1 MRRTDGVRSVTV
13 GRLAVLVLAGWLA
26 VSGGAAPGWAA
37 DPIPIGYITPLTG
50 SPALEGTF
58 MSQGVEL
65 AVGELNAKGGVL
77 GRPIKVIIEDG
88 RADPQE
94 STSAAEKL
102 IVRDR
107 VVALVGA
114 WASSATLAVMNTV
127 ARHRVPFVV
136 EISTNP
142 KITESG
148 NPWVFRIA
156 STEAVNSAFVVPKLL
171 ERGFGAVH
179 FVAVNNDWGRGA
191 VESHQQ
197 GFQTAGARVT
207 GAEFYNVNEVDFKP
221 ILLKARSSG
230 ASAIM
235 FTGDIRATANFRKQ
249 MRELNLQLPVY
260 LSGGQTLPTLGKVA
274 GLDLL
279 EGVYLLG
286 YTIPNALEGDPRS
299 PALQA
304 FVRKFKERFP
314 QYEAERGTAH
324 AYDAVM
330 LVADA
335 IARAKSLEA
344 EALRKALAA
353 SQYTGLSGDI
363 KFDPKGQSRPAL
375 FLTQV
380 RDGKQMVIGR

>member
-1 MRRTDGVRSVTV
+1 MRRNGRAHSVAA
-13 GRLAVLVLAGWLA
+13 GLGLGAVLAASLALTSGV
-26 VSGGAAPGWAA
+26 VSGWAVE
-37 DPIPIGYITPLTG
+37 PIPIGFITPLTG
-50 SPALEGTF
+50 SPALEGAF
-58 MSQGVEL
+58 IAQGVDL
-65 AVGELNAKGGVL
+65 AVAEINAAGGVL
-77 GRPIKVIIEDG
+77 GRPVKVIVEDG

-127 ARHRVPFVV
+127 ARHKIPFVV

-156 STEAVNSAFVVPKLL
+156 STEAVNSAFVVPKLV

-179 FVAVNNDWGRGA
+179 LVAVNNDWGRGA
-191 VESHQQ
+191 VEYHQPA
-197 GFQTAGARVT
+197 FQAAGAKVT
-207 GAEFYNVNEVDFKP
+207 GAEYYNVNEVDFKP

-230 ASAIM
+230 AKAVM

-249 MRELNLQLPVY
+249 MRELGLTQPVY
-260 LSGGQTLPTLGKVA
+260 LSGGQTLSTLGKVS

-299 PALQA
+299 PLLQT
-304 FVRKFKERFP
+304 FVQKFKARFP
-314 QYEAERGTAH
+314 QYEPERGTVH
-324 AYDAVM
+324 AYDAIM
-330 LVADA
+330 LLADA
-335 IARAKSLEA
+335 MARARSLEP
-344 EALRKALAA
+344 EALRTALAA
-353 SQYTGLSGDI
+353 AKYRGLTGDI
-363 KFDPKGQSRPAL
+363 AFDATGQSRPAL

-380 RDGKQMVIGR
+380 KGGKQVVVAR

>member
-1 MRRTDGVRSVTV
+1 MTL
-13 GRLAVLVLAGWLA
+13 GRLTIVTLIAWLVAVAG
-26 VSGGAAPGWAA
+26 GAPGWAA

-65 AVGELNAKGGVL
+65 AVAELNAKGGVL
-77 GRPIKVIIEDG
+77 GRPLKVIIEDG

-127 ARHRVPFVV
+127 ARHKIPFIV

-156 STEAVNSAFVVPKLL
+156 STEAVNSAFVVPKLV

-191 VESHQQ
+191 AEYHQPA
-197 GFQTAGARVT
+197 FQSGGAKVT
-207 GAEFYNVNEVDFKP
+207 GVEFYNVNEVDFKP
-221 ILLKARSSG
+221 ILLKVRSSG
-230 ASAIM
+230 ANAMM
-235 FTGDIRATANFRKQ
+235 FTGDIRATANLRKQ
-249 MRELNLQLPVY
+249 MRELGLTIPVY

-299 PALQA
+299 ALLLP
-304 FVRKFKERFP
+304 FTRKVKEMFP
-314 QYEAERGTAH
+314 QYEPERGTAH

-330 LVADA
+330 LLADA
-335 IARAKSLEA
+335 ITRAKSVEN
-344 EALRKALAA
+344 EPLRRALAA
-353 SQYTGLSGDI
+353 SNYIGLTGDI
-363 KFDPKGQSRPAL
+363 RFDAKGQSRPAL
-375 FLTQV
+375 FLTLV
-380 RDGKQMVIGR
+380 RDGKQVVIAR

>member
-1 MRRTDGVRSVTV
+1 MAAVAAS
-13 GRLAVLVLAGWLA
+13 LALATGI
-26 VSGGAAPGWAA
+26 VSGWAA
-37 DPIPIGYITPLTG
+37 EPIPIGLITPLTG

-58 MSQGVEL
+58 IAQGVDL
-65 AVGELNAKGGVL
+65 AVAEINGAGGVL
-77 GRPIKVIIEDG
+77 GRPVKVIVEDG

-107 VVALVGA
+107 AVALVGA

-127 ARHRVPFVV
+127 ARHRIPFVV

-142 KITESG
+142 KITEAG

-156 STEAVNSAFVVPKLL
+156 STEAVNSAFVVPKLV

-179 FVAVNNDWGRGA
+179 LVAVNNDWGRGA
-191 VESHQQ
+191 VEYHQPA
-197 GFQTAGARVT
+197 FRAAGATVT
-207 GAEFYNVNEVDFKP
+207 GAEYYNVNEVDFKP

-230 ASAIM
+230 ARAVM

-249 MRELNLQLPVY
+249 MRELGLTQPVY
-260 LSGGQTLPTLGKVA
+260 LSGGQTLSTLGKVS

-299 PALQA
+299 PLLKT
-304 FVRKFKERFP
+304 FVQKFKARFP
-314 QYEAERGTAH
+314 QHEPERGTVH
-324 AYDAVM
+324 AYDAIM
-330 LVADA
+330 LLADA
-335 IARAKSLEA
+335 MVRAGSLEA

-353 SQYTGLSGDI
+353 SRYRGLTGDI
-363 KFDPKGQSRPAL
+363 AFDATGQSRPAL

-380 RDGKQMVIGR
+380 KGGRQVVVAR

>member
-1 MRRTDGVRSVTV
+1 MRRTCSAHSMTV
-13 GRLAVLVLAGWLA
+13 GRSLAVVLAAWLA
-26 VSGGAAPGWAA
+26 LAIGLAPGWAA

-58 MSQGVEL
+58 MSQGVDL
-65 AVGELNAKGGVL
+65 AVAELNARGGVL
-77 GRPIKVIIEDG
+77 GRPVKVIIEDG

-127 ARHRVPFVV
+127 ARHKIPFLV

-191 VESHQQ
+191 VEYHQPA
-197 GFQTAGARVT
+197 FQTAGAKVT
-207 GAEFYNVNEVDFKP
+207 GAEFYNVNEIDFKP

-230 ASAIM
+230 ANAIM

-249 MRELNLQLPVY
+249 MSELGLTLPVY

-286 YTIPNALEGDPRS
+286 YTIPNALEGDSRS
-299 PALQA
+299 LLLQP
-304 FVRKFKERFP
+304 FVKKFKERFP
-314 QYEAERGTAH
+314 QYEPERGTAH
-324 AYDAVM
+324 AYDAIM
-330 LVADA
+330 LLADA
-335 IARAKSLEA
+335 IGRAGSLEA

-353 SQYTGLSGDI
+353 SSYTGLTGDI
-363 KFDPKGQSRPAL
+363 KFDAKGQSRPAL

-380 RDGKQMVIGR
+380 RDGKQVVIAR

>member
-1 MRRTDGVRSVTV
+1 MRRTARAV
-13 GRLAVLVLAGWLA
+13 GRTALRLMTVALAAWLVLA
-26 VSGGAAPGWAA
+26 SGVGPSGAA

-65 AVGELNAKGGVL
+65 AMAEINAKGGVL
-77 GRPIKVIIEDG
+77 GRPLKVIIEDG

-94 STSAAEKL
+94 STSAAERL
-102 IVRDR
+102 IVRDK

-127 ARHRVPFVV
+127 ARHKVPFVV

-142 KITESG
+142 KITDSG

-156 STEAVNSAFVVPKLL
+156 STEAVNSAFVVPRLL
-171 ERGFGAVH
+171 EHGFTAVH

-191 VESHQQ
+191 VEYHQPA
-197 GFQTAGARVT
+197 FQDGRAKVT
-207 GAEFYNVNEVDFKP
+207 GTEFYNVNEIDFKP
-221 ILLKARSSG
+221 ILLKARSAG
-230 ASAIM
+230 ANAIM

-249 MRELNLQLPVY
+249 MRELSMTQPVY

-299 PALQA
+299 TVLQP
-304 FVRKFKERFP
+304 FVKKFKERFP

-324 AYDAVM
+324 AYDAIM
-330 LVADA
+330 LLADA
-335 IARAKSLEA
+335 ITRAKSTEP
-344 EALRKALAA
+344 EALRKALTA
-353 SQYTGLSGDI
+353 SAYVGLTGDI
-363 KFDPKGQSRPAL
+363 KFDAKGQSRPAL

-380 RDGKQMVIGR
+380 RDGKQVVIAR

>member
-1 MRRTDGVRSVTV
+1 MRWTGSGRSMTI
-13 GRLAVLVLAGWLA
+13 GRRLVAGLAACFLA
-26 VSGGAAPGWAA
+26 SGAAPGSAA
-37 DPIPIGYITPLTG
+37 DPISIGYITPLTG
-50 SPALEGTF
+50 SPALEGTY

-65 AVGELNAKGGVL
+65 AVEELNGKGGVL
-77 GRPIKVIIEDG
+77 GRPVKVIIEDG

-94 STSAAEKL
+94 STSAAERL

-127 ARHRVPFVV
+127 ARHKVPFVV

-156 STEAVNSAFVVPKLL
+156 STEAVNSAFVVPKLM

-179 FVAVNNDWGRGA
+179 FIAVNNDWGRGA
-191 VESHQQ
+191 VEYHQQ
-197 GFQTAGARVT
+197 AFQGAGAKVT

-221 ILLKARSSG
+221 TLLKARGSG
-230 ASAIM
+230 ANAIM
-235 FTGDIRATANFRKQ
+235 FTGDVRATANFRKQ
-249 MRELNLQLPVY
+249 MRELGLTVPVY
-260 LSGGQTLPTLGKVA
+260 LSGGQTLPTLAKVA

-279 EGVYLLG
+279 EGLYVLG
-286 YTIPNALEGDPRS
+286 YTIPNALEGDARS
-299 PALQA
+299 PILQA
-304 FVRKFKERFP
+304 FVKRFKEKFP
-314 QYEAERGTAH
+314 QYDAERGTAH

-330 LVADA
+330 LLADA
-335 IARAKSLEA
+335 ITRARSLEA
-344 EALRKALAA
+344 EALRKALGAT
-353 SQYTGLSGDI
+353 QYAGLTGDI
-363 KFDPKGQSRPAL
+363 KFDAKGQSKPAL

-380 RDGKQMVIGR
+380 RDGKQVIVTR